1 MHNIRNIAII
11 AHVDHGK
18 TTLVDR
24 ILHQVKLFRDNQEMG
39 DLILDNNDLERERG
53 ITILAKNVSV
63 RYKDVKINI
72 IDTPG
77 HADFGGEV
85 IIAEPVSETGIGK
98 AIMDR
103 LRKAEYSWRQ
113 ELS

>member
-1 MHNIRNIAII
+1 MFEAMHAFEDD
-11 AHVDHGK
+11 A
-18 TTLVDR
+18 
-24 ILHQVKLFRDNQEMG
+24 
-39 DLILDNNDLERERG
+39 
-53 ITILAKNVSV
+53 
-63 RYKDVKINI
+63 DV
-72 IDTPG
+72 
-77 HADFGGEV
+77 EV